1 MAMPELYIGLMSGT
15 SMDAID
21 AALVD
26 LSDSSIRLIH
36 KQAYPLPATLR
47 QRIHQVV
54 IAPEGG
60 SLDEALALDHELGAL
75 FARCSL
81 DLLQSSAIPTSRIRA
96 LGCHGQTVRHRPSA
110 APQTTLQLGDPN
122 LIAALTGI
130 TTVSDFRRADMAHG
144 GQGAPL
150 APIFHQALFAQG
162 GQPRVVVNIGGIA
175 NITWLEPDRPPL
187 GFDCGPGNALLDAW
201 ITCKRALTYDAAGAW
216 ALRGQVQPLLLSSW
230 LADPYF
236 SLPPPKSTGRDY
248 FNLDWLLSR
257 TSTSIERLSAEH
269 IQATLCALTA
279 QTIADAIHRH
289 CEGAR
294 DVIICGGGVHN
305 QALML
310 ELQRRLR
317 PLPVL
322 SSATQGIDPDWIEAV
337 GFAWLA
343 KARLEERWG
352 NIPEVTGACR
362 PTVLGGIYWG
372 SAKSDREG

>member
-1 MAMPELYIGLMSGT
+1 MVMPELYIGLMSGT
-15 SMDAID
+15 SLDAID
-21 AALVD
+21 AVLVD
-26 LSDSSIRLIH
+26 LSDSIRLLH
-36 KQAYPLPATLR
+36 KQAYPLPAPLR
-47 QRIHQVV
+47 ERIHQVV
-54 IAPEGG
+54 IAPDGG
-60 SLDEALALDHELGAL
+60 SLDEALALDHELGTL

-81 DLLQSSAIPTSRIRA
+81 NLLQISEIPVSQIQA

-122 LIAALTGI
+122 IIAAMTGI
-130 TTVSDFRRADMAHG
+130 TTVSDFRRADMALG

-162 GQPRVVVNIGGIA
+162 DGPRVVVNIGGIA
-175 NITWLEPDRPPL
+175 NITWLEPNRPPL

-201 ITCKRALTYDAAGAW
+201 ITHERQLSYDATGAW
-216 ALRGQVQPLLLSSW
+216 ALQGQVQSPLLADW

-248 FNLDWLLSR
+248 FNLDWLITRSSVRIDQLP
-257 TSTSIERLSAEH
+257 AEH

-279 QTIADAIHRH
+279 QTIADAIHCY

-294 DVIICGGGVHN
+294 DVIICGGGAHN

-310 ELQRRLR
+310 ELQKRLH

-322 SSATQGIDPDWIEAV
+322 SSTTQGIDPDWIEAI

-352 NIPEVTGACR
+352 NVPEVTGARR

-372 SAKSDREG
+372 SPKSDREG